1 MRKSLL
7 VILLAVM
14 AGTSSFGQDRV
25 KNNQSRYMPFL
36 MQLGLSPRINELGNV
51 QFTYDNAVYEVETQS
66 PEHIFSLLHFENAAV
81 ITQGKGC
88 FKEFNTAINETMRYY
103 NGSLVFGLEDC
114 KLLGFRWY
122 FDIPGGKNITPHQL
136 FTAIQRIQNGIENT
150 NKELS
155 LAGFF

>member
-1 MRKSLL
+1 
-7 VILLAVM
+7 
-14 AGTSSFGQDRV
+14 
-25 KNNQSRYMPFL
+25 
-36 MQLGLSPRINELGNV
+36 
-51 QFTYDNAVYEVETQS
+51 
-66 PEHIFSLLHFENAAV
+66 
-81 ITQGKGC
+81 
-88 FKEFNTAINETMRYY
+88 MRYY

-122 FDIPGGKNITPHQL
+122 FDIPEGKNITPHQL